1 MNTIAVTIITQDDL
15 RAAPAWVHHL
25 LQQWAPPSECPI
37 WDIHVY
43 TEIIT
48 GGYDQEIS
56 MHMDVLTPAG
66 SVMATGEHF
75 PLFRHLTKAN
85 LATVARGACL
95 SFDLNSQTA
104 LPRFIVGLEWPG
116 QVLRQFP
123 EEMAWL
129 LGITQET
136 VDALV
141 ARPEIRAEYLGADI
155 LHQIRT
161 MNPGIDEAWK
171 QAFTDA
177 ITAVNLL

>member
-1 MNTIAVTIITQDDL
+1 MSTIAVTIITQDDL

-85 LATVARGACL
+85 LATIARGAFL
-95 SFDLNSQTA
+95 ARTGGQV
-104 LPRFIVGLEWPG
+104 LPRFIIEEEDIREGLRGYPSEA
-116 QVLRQFP
+116 
-123 EEMAWL
+123 AWL
-129 LGITQET
+129 MEVSEET
-136 VDALV
+136 VQALL
-141 ARPEIRAEYLGADI
+141 ARPANRGEFPKDDI
-155 LHQIRT
+155 LHQIRS